1 MILRQICLTLGPN
14 WWSRKQLLQPVH
26 IARVPF
32 ILIAENA
39 PELNVT
45 GIRGAISAV
54 ACTVKFAARRR
65 MLKADASLKNI
76 QRSKGRSNLSAALI
90 DARLLTVKEPAQRI
104 QNCVY

>member
-1 MILRQICLTLGPN
+1 MPQPLGAY
-14 WWSRKQLLQPVH
+14 LGAYHLQPAH
-26 IARVPF
+26 IARIPF

-54 ACTVKFAARRR
+54 ACTVKSAARRR

-104 QNCVY
+104 QNCVC